1 MWSDAF
7 AQASGAAPGA
17 PGAAGSGSSNPTMS
31 LLLNALQFLP
41 LFIILYLLLI
51 RPQQQQKKKLEAMLK
66 QLKKGDRVLTSG
78 GIFGTVIGVDE
89 AKAVLKIADDVKVEF
104 SKSAI
109 VQVMAT
115 EAK

>member
-1 MWSDAF
+1 MWTDAF
-7 AQASGAAPGA
+7 AQA
-17 PGAAGSGSSNPTMS
+17 GSSSPPDPKIA
-31 LLLNALQFLP
+31 LLLQLLQFLP

-51 RPQQQQKKKLEAMLK
+51 RPQQQQRKKLNEMLK
-66 QLKKGDRVLTSG
+66 ALKKGDRVLTTG
-78 GIFGTVIGVDE
+78 GIFGTVIGVDD

-109 VQVMAT
+109 VQVLAT

>member
-1 MWSDAF
+1 MWTDAF
-7 AQASGAAPGA
+7 AQA
-17 PGAAGSGSSNPTMS
+17 GSSAPANPKIA
-31 LLLNALQFLP
+31 LLLQLLQFLP

-51 RPQQQQKKKLEAMLK
+51 RPQQQQKKKAEAMLK
-66 QLKKGDRVLTSG
+66 ELKKGDRVLTSG

-109 VQVMAT
+109 VQVLVT

>member
-1 MWSDAF
+1 MWTDAF
-7 AQASGAAPGA
+7 AQAG
-17 PGAAGSGSSNPTMS
+17 GSSPPDPKIS
-31 LLLNALQFLP
+31 LLLQLLQFLP
-41 LFIILYLLLI
+41 LFVILYLLLI
-51 RPQQQQKKKLEAMLK
+51 RPQQQQKKKLDAMLK
-66 QLKKGDRVLTSG
+66 ELKKGDRVLTTG

-104 SKSAI
+104 SKNAI

>member
-1 MWSDAF
+1 MWTDAF
-7 AQASGAAPGA
+7 AQAGGSAPPDPKIA
-17 PGAAGSGSSNPTMS
+17 
-31 LLLNALQFLP
+31 LLLQLLQFLP

-51 RPQQQQKKKLEAMLK
+51 RPQQQQRKKMNEMLK
-66 QLKKGDRVLTSG
+66 TLKKGDRVLTSG

-104 SKSAI
+104 SKTAI

>member
-1 MWSDAF
+1 MWTDAF
-7 AQASGAAPGA
+7 AQAGGNAPPDSKIA
-17 PGAAGSGSSNPTMS
+17 
-31 LLLNALQFLP
+31 LLLQILQFLP

-51 RPQQQQKKKLEAMLK
+51 RPQQQQKKKLDAMLK
-66 QLKKGDRVLTSG
+66 ELKKGDRVLTSG

-104 SKSAI
+104 SKSSI

>member
-1 MWSDAF
+1 MWTDAF
-7 AQASGAAPGA
+7 AQA
-17 PGAAGSGSSNPTMS
+17 GSSAPPDPKIS
-31 LLLNALQFLP
+31 LLLQLLQFLP

-66 QLKKGDRVLTSG
+66 ELKKGDRVLTTG
-78 GIFGTVIGVDE
+78 GIFGTVIGVDG

>member
-1 MWSDAF
+1 MWTDAL
-7 AQASGAAPGA
+7 AQAGGAAPPDPKIA
-17 PGAAGSGSSNPTMS
+17 
-31 LLLNALQFLP
+31 LLLQVLQFLP
-41 LFIILYLLLI
+41 LFVILYLLLI

-66 QLKKGDRVLTSG
+66 AVKKGDRVLTTG
-78 GIFGTVIGVDE
+78 GIIGTVIGVDD

-109 VQVMAT
+109 VQVMG